1 MRVVDLLYQPA
12 PAFSFEFFPPKTD
25 KGVGRLLARVEHLAE
40 LKPAFVSVTYGAGG
54 GTRARTV
61 AVARAIKRELGIEAV
76 AHLTCT
82 GHSRAELETLVDEL
96 VDAGIENVLALRGDL
111 RPEIP
116 TGELT
121 YASELVDLIRRRH
134 PDLCIGAAC
143 YPEKHLESPDVDCD
157 MAHLKTKVDAGVDF
171 LVTQL
176 FFKNR
181 YFFEFQDRAVA
192 AGIKVPIVPGL
203 MPVTNVAQIERF
215 TQMCGAEIPD
225 PLHERLG
232 KWRDDEQAVMAVGIE
247 WAIRQGRELLAKG
260 APGLHFYTLNRSL
273 ATRVVHASLS
283 GI

>member
-1 MRVVDLLYQPA
+1 
-12 PAFSFEFFPPKTD
+12 S
-25 KGVGRLLARVEHLAE
+25 
-40 LKPAFVSVTYGAGG
+40 FVSVTYGAGG
-54 GTRARTV
+54 GTRERTV
-61 AVARAIKRELGIEAV
+61 SVARAIKKDFGIEAV
-76 AHLTCT
+76 AHLTCI
-82 GHSRAELETLVDEL
+82 GHRRDELEELVDAL
-96 VDAGIENVLALRGDL
+96 VDAGIENVLALRGDHV
-111 RPEIP
+111 PGVSE
-116 TGELT
+116 GELR
-121 YASELVDLIRRRH
+121 YAAELIALIRQRH

-143 YPEKHLESPDVDCD
+143 YPEKHLEAPDFEIDVN
-157 MAHLKTKVDAGVDF
+157 HLKSKVDAGVDF

-181 YFFEFQDRAVA
+181 YYFDFLDRVNS

-215 TQMCGAEIPD
+215 TQMCGAEIPE
-225 PLHERLG
+225 PLHERLD
-232 KWRDDEQAVMAVGIE
+232 KWRDDEQAVVATGIE